1 MRPLDQIGR
10 YAGRCRR
17 KFSRKGR
24 CNPRAIELT
33 PLRELA
39 AKGGVVGLQ
48 DGGGLPT
55 LFAIVSLRFVTAF
68 CVVISRCR
76 ESGTN
81 LS

>member
-1 MRPLDQIGR
+1 MRSLDPIGR
-10 YAGRCRR
+10 NARRCRLE
-17 KFSRKGR
+17 FSRKGR
-24 CNPRAIELT
+24 CTHRAIELP

-39 AKGGVVGLQ
+39 AKRGVIGLQ

-68 CVVISRCR
+68 SQVISRCR
-76 ESGTN
+76 ESGAN